1 MEKTIY
7 YENDKKEEMSTRM
20 KDFMDKI
27 SRDEYNNLSK
37 EQTKLD
43 NKIKQLQLQIEE
55 NEFHQKT
62 IVRKNI
68 TNLQHIICANCYY
81 IIYTKNKDIGKYI
94 QDNED
99 IDTINEILLRKLG
112 PFSECDECRYS
123 D

>member
-7 YENDKKEEMSTRM
+7 YENDKKELMSTKM

-27 SRDEYNNLSK
+27 SRDEYNNLFK

-68 TNLQHIICANCYY
+68 TNIQHIICANCYY
-81 IIYTKNKDIGKYI
+81 IVYTKNKDIGKYI

-99 IDTINEILLRKLG
+99 IDTINEILLEKLG

>member
-7 YENDKKEEMSTRM
+7 YENDKKELMSTKM

-68 TNLQHIICANCYY
+68 TNIQHIICANCYY
-81 IIYTKNKDIGKYI
+81 IVYTKNKDIGKYI

-99 IDTINEILLRKLG
+99 IDTINEILLEKLG